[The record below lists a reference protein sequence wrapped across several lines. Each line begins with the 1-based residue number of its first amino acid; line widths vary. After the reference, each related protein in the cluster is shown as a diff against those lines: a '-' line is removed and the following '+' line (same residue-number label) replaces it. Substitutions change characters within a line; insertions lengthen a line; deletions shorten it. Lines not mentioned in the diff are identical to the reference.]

1 MNAIAAKVGTPPRDK
16 KRQQPQ
22 DEQIGEGTHGF
33 VFKSADSASGSFLA
47 VKRLKPARDGIST
60 TAYREMALV
69 RNLSHPSIVKLLDVR
84 IATAENGGS
93 PSLSLIFEHVESD
106 LAKRIDVIRRENAYF
121 EPQTVLSITRQ
132 LLDGLAHLHSH
143 SIMHRDIKPANL
155 LIRAGSPS
163 AAAAGSSAA
172 ADCELRLKICDFG
185 LARRFDAPLRPLG
198 LDGTVVTP
206 WYRAP

>member
-84 IATAENGGS
+84 IAPRTEVKVNLCAW
-93 PSLSLIFEHVESD
+93 PLISVP
-106 LAKRIDVIRRENAYF
+106 LIVARIERQITIQAALGDALKYF
-121 EPQTVLSITRQ
+121 AV
-132 LLDGLAHLHSH
+132 A
-143 SIMHRDIKPANL
+143 
-155 LIRAGSPS
+155 
-163 AAAAGSSAA
+163 
-172 ADCELRLKICDFG
+172 
-185 LARRFDAPLRPLG
+185 
-198 LDGTVVTP
+198 
-206 WYRAP
+206 